1 MDTEEFEDYIFFY
14 GVGDDMCRTHA
25 FISLRSHSDEC
36 VKFTNISH
44 EPNFEHQAIGRNHRS
59 ESSNDLFSARS
70 KIEVLRCQLP
80 EAN

>member
-1 MDTEEFEDYIFFY
+1 MDLKSLMERNGDLNQSNLKQSTSVSNQMDTEEFEDYIFFY

-44 EPNFEHQAIGRNHRS
+44 EPNFKHQAIG
-59 ESSNDLFSARS
+59 
-70 KIEVLRCQLP
+70 
-80 EAN
+80 